1 MKQLFLIPVLVLLLA
16 SILTAQE
23 EAEKRA
29 DALYFEGF
37 GNNLYYGLFYDT
49 RFNKSPKG
57 FGGAIGFGAYQ
68 NVKNELDWVDN
79 DFGGSLQGRTIN
91 SIIMGLL

>member
-23 EAEKRA
+23 DAEKRA

-57 FGGAIGFGAYQ
+57 YSGAII
-68 NVKNELDWVDN
+68 
-79 DFGGSLQGRTIN
+79 SLQKNDYPLTFIVMKN
-91 SIIMGLL
+91 IFLYIFY